1 MLTYFLLSAAVLL
14 LVFRFLKLL
23 KWKRIGI
30 TEKQMDQHLHD
41 LLNGKKELP

>member
-23 KWKRIGI
+23 KWKRLNI
-30 TEKQMDQHLHD
+30 TENQMDQHLLD
-41 LLNGKKELP
+41 LLNRKKELP

>member
-23 KWKRIGI
+23 KWKRLNI
-30 TEKQMDQHLHD
+30 TENQMDQHLLD